1 MKQKKKEGK
10 YCSISLN
17 SGEHIR
23 HCFVNGE
30 YCSHQ
35 SNILTERERLH
46 QEGTINAFV
55 IMNFSDMSDVV
66 YRWRLNSFIESLKN
80 YLYLDL
86 DAQKLFCYSSKNDR
100 DSRLKKI
107 WATNQNGNVKEVSS
121 VKVVRSDTESANN
134 YVICSRICQQM
145 LIADLVIV
153 DVSWQNPNV
162 FYEFGIAVA
171 LGKLILPI
179 CYSESFYKRS
189 LPDELKAKA
198 NAEEDKPVEHHIGCF
213 PWRKQ
218 LFEYYGIRYK
228 RDGAKTKYISFDEV
242 TKREYGF
249 SDIQY
254 NRFPYD
260 VKIPTAGRWKSLKIG
275 QRIYE
280 KLMRQYNVKGADCNT
295 AIIYTMEGILNE
307 EQAGLCIINYYQD
320 IVDRMKNEKCFCG
333 ERVGVLVQ
341 GNQIPEKDKDVS
353 ENYNLLYSIAEI
365 TRTGVNQ
372 ATYQV
377 SKEKIKAE
385 DTFSLKVLKEL
396 ETEIRGYETNKGNED
411 FVDVHKEDI
420 ERFIKNYVGNRGL
433 LVYPDNPV
441 YVERMKNGIDSNF
454 LEDVKGYSEK
464 NKKAFC
470 LYHVMLKTLQYT
482 NQIVVDITNN
492 SLQSLFWLGA
502 AHGAEIH
509 AVTVI
514 HEASGYEQS
523 VEEYKQSRNVFDVSG
538 LWAAIHYTHDTE
550 GFYRQLNL
558 VQKGIEQ
565 NSKLVLRNV
574 ESFETYLE
582 RYEKSKNKNA
592 ESAGKESAEIT
603 HVEDKVE
610 DKIEEAQ
617 EQFKKWLNYKEKKQ
631 RELLEL
637 YYRNWFWKPMLRYNR
652 LRIYLPQRDV
662 SKGKN
667 TFSGIEKWNMDAVS
681 SLTHYLS
688 KRSVI
693 GEYRV
698 IQLPGKKQDC
708 EAGNVNYIALDTPVK
723 PMGKSLPEYIWEKQ
737 SERKNGQR
745 KVAGLHECKEERECV
760 SAETCK
766 GETGEQCLLGTR
778 QRTFVKLGE
787 KDPDNSFQCLGRE
800 GAKWTE
806 AAQLILWKEEVG
818 EKEEYLFRVGIT
830 GTSEVATYALSSL
843 FVDERNKLF
852 DVLKPEEQG
861 DDKNKDDSKKEFLCN
876 LQLKI
881 REKLID
887 RYLQCLND
895 RILKIC
901 KKNQSKWEKGQKECY
916 CALVKYAVTMYLST
930 VLYRYFFPFLSKKDI
945 QRICN
950 GLYMFIQSMKSE
962 RISPFALD
970 YSANRNSNFKTSVD
984 KDVVEKII
992 EEIPLI
998 LKNILEQFEGI
1009 EVFYEVDIQL
1019 EAKEESGNIISLCR
1033 NEDYSISIQE
1043 METGDSMQLMVNF
1056 IGLDSKK

>member
-1 MKQKKKEGK
+1 
-10 YCSISLN
+10 
-17 SGEHIR
+17 
-23 HCFVNGE
+23 
-30 YCSHQ
+30 
-35 SNILTERERLH
+35 
-46 QEGTINAFV
+46 
-55 IMNFSDMSDVV
+55 
-66 YRWRLNSFIESLKN
+66 
-80 YLYLDL
+80 
-86 DAQKLFCYSSKNDR
+86 
-100 DSRLKKI
+100 
-107 WATNQNGNVKEVSS
+107 
-121 VKVVRSDTESANN
+121 
-134 YVICSRICQQM
+134 
-145 LIADLVIV
+145 
-153 DVSWQNPNV
+153 
-162 FYEFGIAVA
+162 
-171 LGKLILPI
+171 
-179 CYSESFYKRS
+179 
-189 LPDELKAKA
+189 
-198 NAEEDKPVEHHIGCF
+198 
-213 PWRKQ
+213 
-218 LFEYYGIRYK
+218 
-228 RDGAKTKYISFDEV
+228 
-242 TKREYGF
+242 
-249 SDIQY
+249 
-254 NRFPYD
+254 
-260 VKIPTAGRWKSLKIG
+260 
-275 QRIYE
+275 
-280 KLMRQYNVKGADCNT
+280 
-295 AIIYTMEGILNE
+295 
-307 EQAGLCIINYYQD
+307 
-320 IVDRMKNEKCFCG
+320 
-333 ERVGVLVQ
+333 
-341 GNQIPEKDKDVS
+341 
-353 ENYNLLYSIAEI
+353 
-365 TRTGVNQ
+365 
-372 ATYQV
+372 
-377 SKEKIKAE
+377 
-385 DTFSLKVLKEL
+385 
-396 ETEIRGYETNKGNED
+396 
-411 FVDVHKEDI
+411 
-420 ERFIKNYVGNRGL
+420 
-433 LVYPDNPV
+433 
-441 YVERMKNGIDSNF
+441 
-454 LEDVKGYSEK
+454 
-464 NKKAFC
+464 
-470 LYHVMLKTLQYT
+470 
-482 NQIVVDITNN
+482 
-492 SLQSLFWLGA
+492 
-502 AHGAEIH
+502 
-509 AVTVI
+509 
-514 HEASGYEQS
+514 
-523 VEEYKQSRNVFDVSG
+523 
-538 LWAAIHYTHDTE
+538 
-550 GFYRQLNL
+550 
-558 VQKGIEQ
+558 
-565 NSKLVLRNV
+565 
-574 ESFETYLE
+574 
-582 RYEKSKNKNA
+582 
-592 ESAGKESAEIT
+592 
-603 HVEDKVE
+603 
-610 DKIEEAQ
+610 
-617 EQFKKWLNYKEKKQ
+617 
-631 RELLEL
+631 
-637 YYRNWFWKPMLRYNR
+637 
-652 LRIYLPQRDV
+652 
-662 SKGKN
+662 
-667 TFSGIEKWNMDAVS
+667 MDAVS

-843 FVDERNKLF
+843 FVDESNKLF